1 MRTPYPGCMT
11 IAAFFDLDNTVIRGS
26 SLFHFARRMV
36 GEGFLTRR
44 DLARFAFREFRYVWS
59 KTESKS
65 TTRFV
70 SDRGLSIVTGLDAS
84 EMESLCNRVVGEF
97 LEEALI
103 PETRD
108 RIRQHQEQ
116 GHKTWL
122 VTASPIEMAL
132 PISQYLGMNGALAT
146 IPEVREG
153 RYSGYL
159 HGTIMR
165 GPAKGE
171 AIRSLAER
179 DSIDLDKSYA
189 YSDSIN
195 DLPMLSIAG
204 SAWVVN
210 ANKDLLRIAKKNSWG
225 VITTNSP
232 DASHSLPRVI
242 SEVMNH
248 EAHPWSRSTIKANA
262 DFLGINRYNL

>member
-1 MRTPYPGCMT
+1 
-11 IAAFFDLDNTVIRGS
+11 
-26 SLFHFARRMV
+26 
-36 GEGFLTRR
+36 
-44 DLARFAFREFRYVWS
+44 
-59 KTESKS
+59 
-65 TTRFV
+65 
-70 SDRGLSIVTGLDAS
+70 
-84 EMESLCNRVVGEF
+84 MESLCNRAVGEF

>member
-1 MRTPYPGCMT
+1 MHTPYPGCMT

-44 DLARFAFREFRYVWS
+44 DLARFAFREFKYVWS

-70 SDRGLSIVTGLDAS
+70 SDRGLSIVTGLDA
-84 EMESLCNRVVGEF
+84 
-97 LEEALI
+97 
-103 PETRD
+103 TRD